1 LLLALTMLGIGVQGC
16 QQNVHDKL
24 RSGTDTS
31 EGYRRNVTSKDKPDG
46 QDQINSFC
54 KRVFGDIRT
63 KTIDISDMYERPASD
78 YPGVLTAK
86 ARPVLISFVR
96 CWKRMYLDI
105 DGQYFKV
112 LNTHYPELSALQ
124 AAALTGK
131 LRAVRILILAGADVN
146 FGFPDS
152 SVLDYAK
159 QLAVFDQEFGVKES
173 VRQQII
179 SELTAHGAKS
189 TWED

>member
-1 LLLALTMLGIGVQGC
+1 MAGGVLLLALTMLGIGAQGY
-16 QQNVHDKL
+16 QQNVHEKL

-31 EGYRRNVTSKDKPDG
+31 EDKPDG

-54 KRVFGDIRT
+54 NRVFGDIET
-63 KTIDISDMYERPASD
+63 KTIDISDMYERPAD

-86 ARPVLISFVR
+86 ASPVLVSFVR